1 MARNFMVK
9 ALVTGGTGFVGSHV
23 ARALVEAGHTVHIL
37 HRTSS
42 KLDALKGLPFESAI
56 GDVLEE
62 DALRAACEGC
72 DWVFHVAAVADY
84 WQADQS
90 HLFAVN
96 VEGTRRVL
104 RAAREARVDRVI
116 FTSSAAAVGFRKD
129 NKPAGESLD
138 FNLSPHEFP
147 YGYSKLKAEEAA
159 RYAVKAYE
167 QDIVTLNPVIVLGP
181 GDLNMISGRFVTEMQ
196 RLQWTIPVSSGGIGV
211 VDVRDVARWHL
222 VAAERG
228 RTGERYILG
237 TANYSLRDWYAM
249 CAQVV
254 GSAQPFLT
262 VPDFV
267 LPIMAALIQRL
278 QQAGV
283 KLPVD
288 ASQTRL
294 GSKNIHFDYTKT
306 HTELGGPQVD
316 MYTSLHDT
324 YTWYKENGYIEQD
337 WQADVIAAL
346 GRWLGLAHRTSAPA
360 S

>member
-1 MARNFMVK
+1 MVK
-9 ALVTGGTGFVGSHV
+9 ALVTGGTGFVGSHI
-23 ARALVEAGHTVHIL
+23 ARALVDAGHTVRIL
-37 HRTSS
+37 HRKSS
-42 KLDALKGLPFESAI
+42 KLDALKGLAFESAL
-56 GDVLEE
+56 GDVLE
-62 DALRAACEGC
+62 DKALRAACEGC

-90 HLFAVN
+90 HMFAVN

-104 RAAREARVDRVI
+104 RAARAARVQRVI
-116 FTSSAAAVGFRKD
+116 FTSSAAAVGFRED
-129 NKPAGESLD
+129 GRPSGELLD

-147 YGYSKLKAEEAA
+147 YGYSKLKAEEVA

-181 GDLNMISGRFVTEMQ
+181 GDLNMISGRFITEML

-254 GSAQPFLT
+254 GSAPPFLT

-267 LPIMAALIQRL
+267 LPVMAALIERL
-278 QQAGV
+278 QQAGI

-294 GSKNIHFDYTKT
+294 GSRNIHFDYTKT
-306 HTELGGPQVD
+306 HTELGAPQVD
-316 MYTSLHDT
+316 MYTSLQDT
-324 YTWYKENGYIEQD
+324 YHWYRDNGYIAPD
-337 WQADVIAAL
+337 WQADAIAAL
-346 GRWLGLAHRTSAPA
+346 GRLLGLERQPDALRP
-360 S
+360 

>member
-1 MARNFMVK
+1 MVK

-23 ARALVEAGHTVHIL
+23 ARTLVDAGHTVRIL
-37 HRTSS
+37 HRKSS
-42 KLDALKGLPFESAI
+42 KLDVLKGLTFESTL

-62 DALRAACEGC
+62 DALRVACEGC
-72 DWVFHVAAVADY
+72 EWVFHVAAVADY

-90 HLFAVN
+90 HMFAVN

-104 RAAREARVDRVI
+104 RAARDARVKRVI
-116 FTSSAAAVGFRKD
+116 FTSSAAAVGFRD
-129 NKPAGESLD
+129 DGRPSGESLD
-138 FNLSPHEFP
+138 FNLNPQAFP
-147 YGYSKLKAEEAA
+147 YGYSKLKAEEVA

-167 QDIVTLNPVIVLGP
+167 QDIVTVNPVIVLGP

-222 VAAERG
+222 VAAEQG

-267 LPIMAALIQRL
+267 LPIMAGVIERL
-278 QQAGV
+278 QKAGIQ
-283 KLPVD
+283 LPVD

-294 GSKNIHFDYTKT
+294 GSQNIHFDYAKA
-306 HTELGGPQVD
+306 HAELGAPQVD
-316 MYTSLHDT
+316 MYTSLEDT
-324 YTWYKENGYIEQD
+324 YTWYQANGYIKPD
-337 WQADVIAAL
+337 WQADAIAAL
-346 GRWLGLAHRTSAPA
+346 GRWLGLERRVSTLKP
-360 S
+360 

>member
-1 MARNFMVK
+1 MVK
-9 ALVTGGTGFVGSHV
+9 ALVTGGTGFVGSHI
-23 ARALVEAGHTVHIL
+23 ARALADAGHTVRIL
-37 HRTSS
+37 HRKSS
-42 KLDALKGLPFESAI
+42 KLDALKGLAFESAL
-56 GDVLEE
+56 GDVLE
-62 DALRAACEGC
+62 DKALRAACEGC

-90 HLFAVN
+90 HMFAVN

-104 RAAREARVDRVI
+104 RAAREARVQRVI
-116 FTSSAAAVGFRKD
+116 FTSSAAAVGFRED
-129 NKPAGESLD
+129 GRPSGELLD

-147 YGYSKLKAEEAA
+147 YGYSKLKAEEVA
-159 RYAVKAYE
+159 RYAVRAYE

-181 GDLNMISGRFVTEMQ
+181 GDLNMISGRFITEML

-254 GSAQPFLT
+254 GSAPPFLT

-267 LPIMAALIQRL
+267 LPVMAALIERL
-278 QQAGV
+278 QQAGI

-294 GSKNIHFDYTKT
+294 GSRNIHFDYTKT
-306 HTELGGPQVD
+306 HTELGAPQVD
-316 MYTSLHDT
+316 MYTSLQDT
-324 YTWYKENGYIEQD
+324 YHWYRENGYIAPD
-337 WQADVIAAL
+337 WQADAIAAL
-346 GRWLGLAHRTSAPA
+346 GRLLGLERRPDALRP
-360 S
+360 

>member
-1 MARNFMVK
+1 
-9 ALVTGGTGFVGSHV
+9 
-23 ARALVEAGHTVHIL
+23 
-37 HRTSS
+37 
-42 KLDALKGLPFESAI
+42 
-56 GDVLEE
+56 
-62 DALRAACEGC
+62 
-72 DWVFHVAAVADY
+72 VFHVAAVADY

-104 RAAREARVDRVI
+104 RAAREARVKRVI
-116 FTSSAAAVGFRKD
+116 FTSSAAAVGFRD
-129 NKPAGESLD
+129 DGRPSGELLD
-138 FNLSPHEFP
+138 FNLSPQEFP
-147 YGYSKLKAEEAA
+147 YGYSKLKAEEVA

-167 QDIVTLNPVIVLGP
+167 QDIVTVNPVIVLGP
-181 GDLNMISGRFVTEMQ
+181 GDLNMISGRFITEML

-222 VAAERG
+222 VAAEKG

-237 TANYSLRDWYAM
+237 AANYSLRDWYAM

-267 LPIMAALIQRL
+267 LPIMAGLIERL
-278 QQAGV
+278 QKAGV

-294 GSKNIHFDYTKT
+294 GSRNIHFDYTKA
-306 HTELGGPQVD
+306 HTELGEPQVD
-316 MYTSLHDT
+316 MYASLEDT
-324 YTWYKENGYIEQD
+324 YIWYRDNGYIKPD
-337 WQADVIAAL
+337 WRADAIAAL
-346 GRWLGLAHRTSAPA
+346 GRMLGIQRRMGALES
-360 S
+360 

>member
-1 MARNFMVK
+1 MVK

-23 ARALVEAGHTVHIL
+23 ARALVEAGHSVRIL
-37 HRTSS
+37 HRKSS
-42 KLDALKGLPFESAI
+42 KLDVLKGLEFESAL

-72 DWVFHVAAVADY
+72 KWVFHVAAVADY

-90 HLFAVN
+90 HMFAVN

-104 RAAREARVDRVI
+104 RAARNARVDRVV
-116 FTSSAAAVGFRKD
+116 FTSSASAIGFRED
-129 NKPAGESLD
+129 DRPSSELLD
-138 FNLSPHEFP
+138 FNLSPHAFP
-147 YGYSKLKAEEAA
+147 YGYSKLKAEEVA

-167 QDIVTLNPVIVLGP
+167 QDIVTVNPVIVLGP
-181 GDLNMISGRFVTEMQ
+181 GDLNMISGRFITEML

-222 VAAERG
+222 AAAERG

-254 GSAQPFLT
+254 CSAPPFLT

-267 LPIMAALIQRL
+267 LPVMATLIERL
-278 QQAGV
+278 QKAGI

-288 ASQTRL
+288 AGQTRL
-294 GSKNIHFDYTKT
+294 GSSNFYYDYTKA
-306 HTELGGPQVD
+306 HTELGAPQVD
-316 MYTSLHDT
+316 MYTSLEDT
-324 YTWYKENGYIEQD
+324 YRWYRDNGYIKPD
-337 WQADVIAAL
+337 WQADAIAAL
-346 GRWLGLAHRTSAPA
+346 GRLLGLDRHMSVVKP
-360 S
+360 

>member
-1 MARNFMVK
+1 MVK

-23 ARALVEAGHTVHIL
+23 ARTLVDAGHTVRIL
-37 HRTSS
+37 HRKSS
-42 KLDALKGLPFESAI
+42 KLDALKGLEFESAL

-72 DWVFHVAAVADY
+72 QWVFHVAAVADY

-90 HLFAVN
+90 HMFAVN

-104 RAAREARVDRVI
+104 RAARNARVDRVI
-116 FTSSAAAVGFRKD
+116 FTSSAASVGFRED
-129 NKPAGESLD
+129 GRPSGELLD
-138 FNLSPHEFP
+138 FNLSPQEFP
-147 YGYSKLKAEEAA
+147 YGYSKLKAEEVA

-167 QDIVTLNPVIVLGP
+167 QDIVTVNPVIVLGP
-181 GDLNMISGRFVTEMQ
+181 GDLNMISGRFVTEME

-222 VAAERG
+222 VAAEKG

-262 VPDFV
+262 VPDFT
-267 LPIMAALIQRL
+267 LPIVAALIERL
-278 QQAGV
+278 QQAGI

-288 ASQTRL
+288 AAQTRL
-294 GSKNIHFDYTKT
+294 GSKNIHFDYTKA
-306 HTELGGPQVD
+306 HAELGAPQVD
-316 MYTSLHDT
+316 MYTSLEDT
-324 YTWYKENGYIEQD
+324 YRWYQANGYIKPD
-337 WQADVIAAL
+337 WQADAIAAL
-346 GRWLGLAHRTSAPA
+346 GRLLGLERRVISLK

>member
-1 MARNFMVK
+1 MVK
-9 ALVTGGTGFVGSHV
+9 ALVTGGTGFVGSHI
-23 ARALVEAGHTVHIL
+23 ARALVDAGHTVRIL
-37 HRTSS
+37 HRKSS
-42 KLDALKGLPFESAI
+42 KLDALKGLAFESAI

-62 DALRAACEGC
+62 NALRAACEGC
-72 DWVFHVAAVADY
+72 EWVFHVAAVADY

-104 RAAREARVDRVI
+104 RAAREARVKRVV
-116 FTSSAAAVGFRKD
+116 FTSSAAAVGFRD
-129 NKPAGESLD
+129 DGKPSGESLD
-138 FNLSPHEFP
+138 FTLSPHEFP
-147 YGYSKLKAEEAA
+147 YGYSKLKAEEVA

-167 QDIVTLNPVIVLGP
+167 QDIVTVNPVIVLGP
-181 GDLNMISGRFVTEMQ
+181 GDLNMISGRFITEML

-222 VAAERG
+222 AAAERG

-254 GSAQPFLT
+254 GSAPPFLT

-267 LPIMAALIQRL
+267 LPVMAALIERL
-278 QQAGV
+278 QQAGI

-294 GSKNIHFDYTKT
+294 GSRNIHFDYRKA
-306 HTELGGPQVD
+306 HRELGAPQVD
-316 MYTSLHDT
+316 MYTSLEDT
-324 YTWYKENGYIEQD
+324 YRWYRDNGYLRRD
-337 WQADVIAAL
+337 WLAEVITAL
-346 GRWLGLAHRTSAPA
+346 GRWLGLEPRISALE